1 MHSEVLTLK
10 KVCKYYTG
18 GQNVVMGLNSIDLSF
33 RVGEFV
39 AVTGESGSGKS
50 TLAHVVSGI
59 LPYESGELLLY
70 GKPTSHYDSSDWER
84 HRRENISF
92 ISQNYGILP
101 GSTVLENVV
110 SALRIVG
117 MEKRDAEDK
126 ARELLELVELWE
138 LRSQRSAKLSSG
150 QKQRLAIARALA
162 KPAPILVADEPT
174 GNLDPEN
181 SAKVISLLAQ
191 AARERLVILITHDF
205 YEAKDHA
212 TRHIHLQDGRVTM
225 DAALKEAPVPGD
237 RREMPAGKKKPL
249 SPYIA
254 AVQMKGRPVWAAL
267 VLLFFAMTA
276 FAVFAFLGTFIVNL
290 DDTPTRIYD
299 GSAFLNGTMTRIVVQ
314 RPDSAPMEQGDYDA
328 LLAVEQVESLERSGY
343 VTDVNYAWR
352 EDVDYRFHYSV
363 KNEGSAV
370 SPEYQSGSSVEL
382 LSTMG
387 FLRTVP
393 LLADGRQFVTEGRE
407 PENLY
412 EVVLADSADR
422 IGETFPVYI
431 RDVKNWN
438 LISDIR
444 IEVEVVGV
452 TDYGTGLYFDEELGR
467 VFTNYQMTQG
477 RAYNTFLA
485 APVYG
490 AYAVIPA
497 AVLQER
503 GDDYTAWPEGSYR
516 EITGEDGSIL
526 VECYLPEGECALSAE
541 AFGTFSNLNRRYGE
555 RRRLAYYN
563 FNDNSGNPEDYDN
576 YQQLWISGAHGSPCN
591 SLVLLN
597 PADFDR
603 LALKD
608 NSNQVSLFITDYAY
622 TQRVLDDIQAMGYTA
637 LSPYQQGSTEKDPVL
652 AAQRMQTL
660 TVCCG
665 ALAAVVLLMAILLRV
680 LFGMELDS
688 YRILSNMGLGC
699 GRAKK
704 SILWQILALAAGGQ
718 VLGILAII
726 GCRAAG
732 VARIVHI
739 MRYLPLGYWLILSA
753 VHLAV
758 TLLSALWIM
767 GRLSRQV
774 YPQSF
779 KRGDLEL
786 EEAAR

>member
-1 MHSEVLTLK
+1 MNREVLTLK

-18 GQNVVMGLNSIDLSF
+18 GQNVVMGLNNIDLSF
-33 RVGEFV
+33 RAGEFV

-50 TLAHVVSGI
+50 TLAHVISGI
-59 LPYESGELLLY
+59 MPYESGEMLLH

-92 ISQNYGILP
+92 VSQDYGILP

-117 MEKRDAEDK
+117 MEKTDAEGK

-138 LRSQRSAKLSSG
+138 LRNQRAAKLSSG

-181 SAKVISLLAQ
+181 SAKVISLLAK
-191 AARERLVILITHDF
+191 AAAERLVILITHDF
-205 YEAKDHA
+205 HEVKDHA

-225 DAALKEAPVPGD
+225 DAPLREAPVQQP
-237 RREMPAGKKKPL
+237 RQERTIGKKKPL

-254 AVQMKGRPVWAAL
+254 ALQIKGRPVWAVL

-290 DDTPTRIYD
+290 DDTPTRVYD
-299 GSAFLNGTMTRIVVQ
+299 SSAFLNGTMTRIVVQ
-314 RPDSAPMEQGDYDA
+314 RPDGASLEQTDIDA
-328 LLAVEQVESLERSGY
+328 LLAVDQVESLERSGY

-352 EDVDYRFHYSV
+352 EDVDYKFHYSV

-370 SPEYQSGSSVEL
+370 NPVYQSGSSVEL
-382 LSTMG
+382 LSGMG

-393 LLADGRQFVTEGRE
+393 ILAEGDFITEGRE

-412 EVVLADSADR
+412 EVVLAGSADR
-422 IGETFPVYI
+422 IGETIPVYI

-438 LISDIR
+438 LISYIR
-444 IEVEVVGV
+444 LDVEVVGV
-452 TDYGTGLYFDEELGR
+452 TDYGTGLYFDEEMGR

-477 RAYNTFLA
+477 KAYNTFLV

-490 AYAVIPA
+490 PYAVIPA
-497 AVLQER
+497 AVLQAQ
-503 GDDYTAWPEGSYR
+503 GDDYTTWPEGSYR
-516 EITGEDGSIL
+516 EVTGEDGSIL
-526 VECYLPEGECALSAE
+526 VECCLPEGECALSAE
-541 AFGTFSNLNRRYGE
+541 VFGTFSNLNRRYGQ
-555 RRRLAYYN
+555 RRTLAYYN
-563 FNDNSGNPEDYDN
+563 FNENSGIVEDYDN
-576 YQQLWISGAHGSPCN
+576 YQQLWISGAHNSPCN
-591 SLVLLN
+591 TLVLLN

-603 LALKD
+603 LAMKD
-608 NSNQVSLFITDYAY
+608 ASNQVSLFITDYAY

-637 LSPYQQGSTEKDPVL
+637 LSPYQQGSTEKDPEL

-665 ALAAVVLLMAILLRV
+665 ALLAVVVLMAILLRV
-680 LFGMELDS
+680 LFGMQLDS
-688 YRILSNMGLGC
+688 YRLLSNMGLGC
-699 GRAKK
+699 ARAKK
-704 SILWQILALAAGGQ
+704 SILWQVLVLAAAGQ
-718 VLGILAII
+718 VLGILAIWI
-726 GCRAAG
+726 CKSAG
-732 VARIVHI
+732 VERIVSI

-758 TLLSALWIM
+758 SLLGALWIM

-774 YPQSF
+774 YPSSS
-779 KRGDLEL
+779 KRSDLEF
-786 EEAAR
+786 EEAAV

>member
-1 MHSEVLTLK
+1 MNGEVLTLK

-33 RVGEFV
+33 RCGEFV

-50 TLAHVVSGI
+50 TLAHVISGI
-59 LPYESGELLLY
+59 MPYESGEMLLR

-92 ISQNYGILP
+92 VSQNYGILP

-117 MEKRDAEDK
+117 MEKTDAEDK
-126 ARELLELVELWE
+126 ARKLLELVELWE
-138 LRSQRSAKLSSG
+138 LRSRRSAKLSSG

-181 SAKVISLLAQ
+181 SAKVISLLAK
-191 AARERLVILITHDF
+191 AAEERLVILITHDF
-205 YEAKDHA
+205 HEVKDYA
-212 TRHIHLQDGRVTM
+212 TRHIQLQDGRVTM
-225 DAALKEAPVPGD
+225 DAALREAAVSQPRQEGTV
-237 RREMPAGKKKPL
+237 GKRKSL

-254 AVQMKGRPVWAAL
+254 ALQIRSRPVWAAL

-290 DDTPTRIYD
+290 DDTPTRVYD
-299 GSAFLNGTMTRIVVQ
+299 SSAFLNGTRTRIVVQ
-314 RPDSAPMEQGDYDA
+314 RPDGAPMEQGDLDA

-352 EDVDYRFHYSV
+352 ENVDYTFHYSV
-363 KNEGSAV
+363 KNEGSGD
-370 SPEYQSGSSVEL
+370 SPEYRSGSSVEL
-382 LSTMG
+382 LPGMA

-393 LLADGRQFVTEGRE
+393 VFADGRSLVTEGRE
-407 PENLY
+407 PENMY
-412 EVVLADSADR
+412 EVVLAGSADR
-422 IGETFPVYI
+422 IGEVIPVYI

-438 LISDIR
+438 LISYVRVD
-444 IEVEVVGV
+444 VEVVGV
-452 TDYGTGLYFDEELGR
+452 TDYGTGLFFDEELGR

-477 RAYNTFLA
+477 KAYNTFLV

-490 AYAVIPA
+490 PYAVFPA
-497 AVLQER
+497 SVLQTQ
-503 GDDYTAWPEGSYR
+503 GDDYTAWPEGTYR
-516 EITGEDGSIL
+516 EVTGGNGEVL

-541 AFGTFSNLNRRYGE
+541 AFGTFANLNRRYGQ
-555 RRRLAYYN
+555 RRTLAYYN
-563 FNDNSGNPEDYDN
+563 FNENSGVMEDYDN
-576 YQQLWISGAHGSPCN
+576 YQQFWISGAHSSPCN
-591 SLVLLN
+591 DLVLLN

-608 NSNQVSLFITDYAY
+608 ASNQISLFITDYAY

-637 LSPYQQGSTEKDPVL
+637 VSPYQQGSTEKDPLL

-680 LFGMELDS
+680 LFGMQLDS
-688 YRILSNMGLGC
+688 YRLLSNMGLGC

-704 SILWQILALAAGGQ
+704 SILWQVLALTAAGQ
-718 VLGILAII
+718 VLGILGILI
-726 GCRAAG
+726 CRGAG
-732 VARIVHI
+732 VERIVSI
-739 MRYLPLGYWLILSA
+739 MRYLPLGYWLLLSG

-758 TLLSALWIM
+758 SLLGALWIM
-767 GRLSRQV
+767 GGIARQV
-774 YPQSF
+774 YPLSS
-779 KRGDLEL
+779 KRGDLEF
-786 EEAAR
+786 EEAAV